1 MNAVIG
7 TLGITAAGTVINSIT
22 TLSTNVFTL
31 MGYIKLSPHIAQS
44 DIMKVLL
51 KSDIETTIRLLQSII
66 SEIPQY
72 YNNSESVVIA
82 LKNVQEIIANIEE
95 ELKDIHNKIVYN
107 SNLYLMSNIRSYDF
121 KTNLDSIEVKVSI
134 LDRRRDN
141 LFKTLEV
148 FKNFDM
154 NNVKALD
161 NKE

>member
-7 TLGITAAGTVINSIT
+7 TLGITAASTVINSIT

-44 DIMKVLL
+44 DIMKILS

-66 SEIPQY
+66 SEIPHY
-72 YNNSESVVIA
+72 YNNSASVVIA

-95 ELKDIHNKIVYN
+95 ELKDIHNKIIYN

-121 KTNLDSIEVKVSI
+121 KTNLDSIEIKVSI

-148 FKNFDM
+148 FKNFEK
-154 NNVKALD
+154 VTAQ
-161 NKE
+161 E

>member
-66 SEIPQY
+66 SEIPHY
-72 YNNSESVVIA
+72 YNNSTSVVIA
-82 LKNVQEIIANIEE
+82 LKNVQEIISKMSFYKSGSLICRFFLVKFCHYNW
-95 ELKDIHNKIVYN
+95 KIIY
-107 SNLYLMSNIRSYDF
+107 
-121 KTNLDSIEVKVSI
+121 
-134 LDRRRDN
+134 
-141 LFKTLEV
+141 
-148 FKNFDM
+148 
-154 NNVKALD
+154 
-161 NKE
+161 

>member
-7 TLGITAAGTVINSIT
+7 TLGITAASTVINSIT

-44 DIMKVLL
+44 DIMKVLS

-66 SEIPQY
+66 SEIPHY
-72 YNNSESVVIA
+72 YNNSASVVIA

-95 ELKDIHNKIVYN
+95 ELKDIHNKIIYN

-121 KTNLDSIEVKVSI
+121 KTNLDSIEIKVSI

-148 FKNFDM
+148 FKNFEK
-154 NNVKALD
+154 VIPQ
-161 NKE
+161 E